1 MIVLNTNI
9 YYSDNF
15 TDGPDPCGQL
25 DWLNTTLVD
34 AVEPV
39 FIVAHVPPGGFERG
53 HGEEG
58 MKINFNS
65 PKEHAHDINQRYVQ
79 ILTEQK
85 NAKKIQ
91 GQLYGHL
98 HTDTFRLFL
107 DSATHLSSILPL
119 VSTCRQFFWV
129 P

>member
-15 TDGPDPCGQL
+15 TKGSDPCGQL
-25 DWLNTTLVD
+25 EWLNTTLSETS
-34 AVEPV
+34 EPV

-65 PKEHAHDINQRYVQ
+65 PKEHAHDINQRFVQ
-79 ILTEQK
+79 ILTEQR

-98 HTDTFRLFL
+98 HTDTFRLL
-107 DSATHLSSILPL
+107 DYSQYSLDIAEANKGDTG
-119 VSTCRQFFWV
+119 R
-129 P
+129 